1 MNKTVN
7 INLGGMFFHIDE
19 DAYQKLTRYFE
30 AIKRSLSNSSGQ
42 DEIIKDIEMRVSEL
56 LTEKQKTDKHVVGL
70 KDVDEVIAVMG
81 QPEDYKIDDEE
92 NGETIPKY
100 NSSNTK
106 KLYRDTENGMI
117 GGVLAGLGHYFG
129 IDKVWLRIFLLILVF
144 AWFTGLLAYIIL
156 WIVMPEA
163 KTTAEK
169 LEMTG
174 EPVTISNIEK
184 KVREEFEN
192 VSDKIK
198 NANYDEMGNRIKT
211 GAEKA
216 GSSFG
221 NFIIA
226 IFRVFSKILGVILII
241 TGLTILFFLLV
252 GIFTLGTNVFIE
264 FPWTTFVE
272 TGNLTEYPTWSFGLI
287 MFFAVGI
294 PFFFLSLLGF
304 KLLSPNLKS
313 IGNIAKYTL
322 LAIWLISVAM
332 AIAIGIN
339 QATAYSVDG
348 RVVQKENIDLKPTDT
363 LLIKFK
369 HNDYFAKNIDDRNAF
384 KITLDSTG
392 NDVIY
397 SNNVSFR
404 IAQAD
409 DKSAY
414 IQIEKEAKGTTL
426 FEAKKRAEKIKYGY
440 KITGNQLILDNYLL
454 TELKEKFRDQ
464 EIEITLFLPK
474 GTLLKMDESMAHY
487 DRTDGDYFLWN
498 PDNTN
503 AVYKVDSDKIRC
515 LNCPED
521 ENEYNEIENKAE
533 ENDSIVTTTVTVNGE
548 VITTTTN
555 KTSGKKGLS
564 IDKDGVIIKTN

>member
-56 LTEKQKTDKHVVGL
+56 LNEKQKTDKHVVGL

-81 QPEDYKIDDEE
+81 QPEDYRIDDEE
-92 NGETIPKY
+92 AGNPAP
-100 NSSNTK
+100 NSSYVKTK

-129 IDKVWLRIFLLILVF
+129 IDKVWLRVFLLILVL
-144 AWFTGLLAYIIL
+144 AWGTGVLAYIIL
-156 WIVMPEA
+156 WIVMPA
-163 KTTAEK
+163 ATTTAEK

-198 NANYDEMGNRIKT
+198 NANYDEMGNRVKT
-211 GAEKA
+211 KEEKA
-216 GSSFG
+216 GNSFG

-226 IFRVFSKILGVILII
+226 VLRVFSKILGVILII
-241 TGLTILFFLLV
+241 AGLTVLFFLLI
-252 GIFTLGTNVFIE
+252 GIFTLGTNAFID
-264 FPWTTFVE
+264 FPWSSLVE
-272 TGNLTEYPTWSFGLI
+272 AGNLTEYPTWVFGLI
-287 MFFAVGI
+287 MFLAVGI

-322 LAIWLISVAM
+322 LAIWLISVTF
-332 AIAIGIN
+332 AIAIGIK
-339 QATAYSVDG
+339 QATAFSVDG
-348 RVVQKENIDLKPTDT
+348 RVVQKETINFVPTDT

-369 HNDYFAKNIDDRNAF
+369 HNDYFAKNIHDNNDF
-384 KITLDSTG
+384 KITLDSLG
-392 NDVIY
+392 NNVIY

-404 IAQAD
+404 IAQTD
-409 DKSAY
+409 EKSAY
-414 IQIEKEAKGTTL
+414 IQIEKEAKGISL
-426 FEAKKRAEKIKYGY
+426 FEAKKRAEKIKYSF
-440 KITGNQLILDNYLL
+440 KFTGNQLILDNYLL

-464 EIEITLFLPK
+464 EIEITLFLSK
-474 GTLLKMDESMAHY
+474 GTLFKMDESIAHY
-487 DRTDGDYFLWN
+487 DRTDGEYFTWN
-498 PDNTN
+498 PDNAD
-503 AVYKVDSDKIRC
+503 AVYKVENDKIKC
-515 LNCPED
+515 QNCPED
-521 ENEYNEIENKAE
+521 ENNPDNE
-533 ENDSIVTTTVTVNGE
+533 ENLEEKDSIVTTTVTVNGE

-555 KTSGKKGLS
+555 KKSGKKGLS
-564 IDKDGVIIKTN
+564 INKDGVIIKTN